1 MRITVTARGCE
12 IPDELRERARDVMS
26 RLAKYAHR
34 PQGARVVFHE
44 NSLARHAEVHLEAA
58 RNELYSA
65 TGAGS
70 DFLTALDRARA
81 KLRRQ
86 LDRAQGGRRR
96 SRKRA

>member
-12 IPDELRERARDVMS
+12 IPDELRVRARDVMS
-26 RLAKYAHR
+26 RLARYAHR

-44 NSLARHAEVHLEAA
+44 NSLARHAEMHLDAA
-58 RNELYSA
+58 RNERFTA

-70 DFLTALDRARA
+70 DFRTALDRARA

-86 LDRAQGGRRR
+86 LDRAQGQRRR
-96 SRKRA
+96 VRKRA